1 MTPFLEWTGYVPAAV
16 SAVHAL
22 GALVRVWRKKSAGR
36 EAAQSD
42 AGLAA
47 GGSQEGRVES
57 VPVAPVAAPCGGVV
71 VVRVELTVRV
81 GGGDAAA
88 ESERGAW

>member
-42 AGLAA
+42 AGLQAV
-47 GGSQEGRVES
+47 GGQESRVES
-57 VPVAPVAAPCGGVV
+57 VPVAPVAAPCGDV
-71 VVRVELTVRV
+71 VVRIELTVRV
-81 GGGDAAA
+81 GGGDTAA